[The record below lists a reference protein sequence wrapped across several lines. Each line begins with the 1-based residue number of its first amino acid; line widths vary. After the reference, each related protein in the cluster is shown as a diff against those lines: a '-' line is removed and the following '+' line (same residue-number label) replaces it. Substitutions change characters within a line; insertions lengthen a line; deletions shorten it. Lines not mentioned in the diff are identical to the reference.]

1 MFGTPEKLESRRNH
15 ITITCDQETG
25 SSPYHSNGGGNHS
38 DDTPTKSNLVETCG
52 LNLLNVKKSIN
63 FGLSRENSSDS
74 FIQRDTATKK
84 NLFFE
89 VENLKFE
96 DLYDFSQT
104 PEESNSFALKPK
116 TGSVAKVNNTKIALF
131 RYGEV
136 VHAIDEKCPHLGGPL
151 HMGDIENIGEASLL
165 CVVCPWHRWK
175 IDLTTG
181 KVKMPSRRQPV
192 RNQIYPT
199 RIDEDGSI
207 HIGFEEIDN
216 QFFDGEEMDF

>member
-1 MFGTPEKLESRRNH
+1 MNYSMFQNRRKTRNHRFKTQSMFGTPEKLESRRNH

-96 DLYDFSQT
+96 GI
-104 PEESNSFALKPK
+104 FAVSYFAGY
-116 TGSVAKVNNTKIALF
+116 T
-131 RYGEV
+131 
-136 VHAIDEKCPHLGGPL
+136 
-151 HMGDIENIGEASLL
+151 
-165 CVVCPWHRWK
+165 
-175 IDLTTG
+175 
-181 KVKMPSRRQPV
+181 
-192 RNQIYPT
+192 
-199 RIDEDGSI
+199 
-207 HIGFEEIDN
+207 
-216 QFFDGEEMDF
+216 FFL